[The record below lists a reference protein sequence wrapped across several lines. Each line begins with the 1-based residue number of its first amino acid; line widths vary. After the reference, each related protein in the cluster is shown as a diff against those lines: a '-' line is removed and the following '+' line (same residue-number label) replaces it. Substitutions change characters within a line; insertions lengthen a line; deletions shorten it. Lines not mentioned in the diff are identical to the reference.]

1 MNKLLSIVV
10 GLAVAIGGIAVVNGV
25 MQPAL
30 AADSCVNGTKYTD
43 FNGSRSGNTLT
54 VWPKKKLCKDAK
66 VNFTSFKVLNK
77 NYNGKPFKNNPTAL
91 PQVSAWNKTVTLKK
105 GSSSKVSVAMPVPD
119 PCYPYQI
126 DAYVGPVQTKITTSA
141 GLVGTTAIVAKLFD
155 KTKTN
160 CNPPVEK
167 TIQVCRLSDKKY
179 PVTIKESEF
188 DSKKYSK
195 NPEDCKPAEKTIE
208 VCRLSDKKYP
218 VTIKES
224 EFDSSKYSK
233 NPEDCKPAEKT
244 IEVCRLSDKQYPV
257 TIKESEFDETKYSK
271 NPKDCEAEDKDI
283 QVCRLSDK
291 VYPVTIKESEFDE
304 SKYSKDPNDCKET
317 PPVEKCEV
325 PGKEDLPKDSPD
337 CKETPEE
344 KCDVP
349 GKEHLPADSEDCVEE
364 EAPEVD
370 KLPETGPAEAFAGLV
385 GAGAMATG
393 ATAYINSRKN
403 RK

>member
-1 MNKLLSIVV
+1 MKKLFALLAGFVV
-10 GLAVAIGGIAVVNGV
+10 TAAAVAVFSG
-25 MQPAL
+25 
-30 AADSCVNGTKYTD
+30 AADPVSAASCVNGTKYTD
-43 FNGSRSGNTLT
+43 FDGSRSGNTLT

-91 PQVSAWNKTVTLKK
+91 PQESAWNKTVTLKK
-105 GSSSKVSVAMPVPD
+105 GSTSKVSVTLPVPD

-160 CNPPVEK
+160 CNPPVVK

-195 NPEDCKPAEKTIE
+195 NPNDCKEKTIQ
-208 VCRLSDKKYP
+208 VCRLSDKAYP

-233 NPEDCKPAEKT
+233 NPADCKPPVEKEIT
-244 IEVCRLSDKQYPV
+244 VCRLSDKAYPV

-271 NPKDCEAEDKDI
+271 DPADCDEEDKEI
-283 QVCRLSDK
+283 IVCRLSDK
-291 VYPVTIKESEFDE
+291 EYPVTIKESEFDS
-304 SKYSKDPNDCKET
+304 SKYSKDAKDCE
-317 PPVEKCEV
+317 EA
-325 PGKEDLPKDSPD
+325 
-337 CKETPEE
+337 PEE
-344 KCDVP
+344 KCPVP
-349 GKEHLPADSEDCVEE
+349 GKEHLPADSEDCEE
-364 EAPEVD
+364 DEAPTPEE
-370 KLPETGPAEAFAGLV
+370 LPKTGPAEAFASLV
-385 GAGAMATG
+385 GAGALAGTAT
-393 ATAYINSRKN
+393 TYFKSRSN